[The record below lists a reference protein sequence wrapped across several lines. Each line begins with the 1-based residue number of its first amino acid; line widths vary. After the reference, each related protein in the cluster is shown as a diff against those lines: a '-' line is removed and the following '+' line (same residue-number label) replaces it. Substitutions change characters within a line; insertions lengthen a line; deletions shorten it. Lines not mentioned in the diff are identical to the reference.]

1 MFTDSWLWFIIYLAL
16 AFCAH
21 GNPQLAIIISFV
33 QCIAP
38 FLRIGIQENGLL
50 LFCFRFNNCLA
61 ICEIFACHTAE

>member
-38 FLRIGIQENGLL
+38 FLRIAANGKL
-50 LFCFRFNNCLA
+50 
-61 ICEIFACHTAE
+61 